1 MNINSVSDLTD
12 AYQTSQTSNSSVIAQ
27 NFQKLSDALSA
38 GNITDAQSALAT
50 YLQSLKNG
58 GTTTTSTNN
67 PVATDL
73 QSLQNALTSG
83 DLTSAQKAFTTL
95 KTDMQSAQS
104 VKGHHHHHKKV
115 SSDEASTNST
125 TGTSS
130 TTSQNPLQDLISN
143 LTNLQKAL
151 STGNL
156 SDAQSAFDALQ
167 KNNSANNFLTGNGQ
181 TNQAFQNLKSD
192 LNSGDINSAQ
202 SSFSTLIQNLQN
214 SFNGNAV
221 GNIVDANS

>member
-12 AYQTSQTSNSSVIAQ
+12 AYQTSQTSNSIAIAQ

-38 GNITDAQSALAT
+38 GNLTDAQSALTA
-50 YLQSLKNG
+50 YLKSLQNG
-58 GTTTTSTNN
+58 GTGTTSTNN
-67 PVATDL
+67 SIATDL
-73 QSLQNALTSG
+73 QTLQSDLKSG
-83 DLTSAQKAFTTL
+83 DMTSAQKAFNTL
-95 KTDMQSAQS
+95 KTDMQSAKS
-104 VKGHHHHHKKV
+104 VKGHHHHKKV
-115 SSDEASTNST
+115 SSDDASTNST

-130 TTSQNPLQDLISN
+130 TTSQNPLQDLVSN
-143 LTNLQKAL
+143 LTDLQKAL

-156 SDAQSAFDALQ
+156 PDAQNAFDALQ

-181 TNQAFQNLKSD
+181 TSQAFQNLKSD

-202 SSFSTLIQNLQN
+202 GSFSTLIQNLQN